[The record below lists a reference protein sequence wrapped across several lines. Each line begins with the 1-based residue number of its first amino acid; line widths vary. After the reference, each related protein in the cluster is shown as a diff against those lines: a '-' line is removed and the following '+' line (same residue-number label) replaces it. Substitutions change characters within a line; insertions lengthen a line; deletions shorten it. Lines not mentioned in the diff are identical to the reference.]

1 MLFGAH
7 VSSSGGIWQAIDRA
21 EAIGCD
27 AVQVFTQSPR
37 MWRPTNH
44 TPEVVE
50 RFRERRAEA
59 GIGSVVC
66 HALYLVNLAS
76 PDPAIYEKSVTALR
90 ATLETAAA
98 IGAEGVVFHVGSH
111 LGAGL
116 EAGLERIVPALRE
129 LLELTTDDL
138 WLLMENSAGAGGT
151 IGRSTDELAVIHDA
165 LDRHPRLGLCLD
177 SCHWYVSGIDVTDAA
192 VLTAALADLDDRIG
206 LDRLRCLHVND
217 TKAPLGSNLDRHES
231 VGLGSDGRGARG
243 RFSAHPAF
251 EDAARDPRDARPRR
265 ARPRRGRGRAA
276 ARPPRTRAP
285 GQGRLTRLPQTAA
298 YERRANTRKL
308 GLVTATSKNSGLRQ
322 PTSSPRCS

>member
-44 TPEVVE
+44 TAEAIA
-50 RFRERRAEA
+50 RFRQRREEA
-59 GIGSVVC
+59 GIASVVC

-76 PDPAIYEKSVTALR
+76 PDPVIYEKSVTAMR
-90 ATLETAAA
+90 ASLEAADA
-98 IGAEGVVFHVGSH
+98 IGAEGVIFHVGSH

-116 EAGLERIVPALRE
+116 ETGLERVVPALRE

-151 IGRSTDELAVIHDA
+151 IGRSTAELAAIDGA
-165 LDRHPRLGLCLD
+165 LGRHPRLGVCID

-192 VLTAALADLDDRIG
+192 VLDAAVSELDERIG

-217 TKAPLGSNLDRHES
+217 SKAELGSNRDRHDS
-231 VGLGSDGRGARG
+231 IGAGLMGERLSTFLR
-243 RFSAHPAF
+243 HPAF
-251 EDAARDPRDARPRR
+251 S
-265 ARPRRGRGRAA
+265 
-276 ARPPRTRAP
+276 
-285 GQGRLTRLPQTAA
+285 RLPAILETPGPDGHGPDADELA
-298 YERRANTRKL
+298 R
-308 GLVTATSKNSGLRQ
+308 LR
-322 PTSSPRCS
+322 SLYAG